1 MTIYKFTTVFIPVKE
16 GNRSYWDV
24 KVPALP
30 EIVTF
35 GDSLEEARFMAQ
47 DALELVVL
55 CRLDDGE
62 DIPANRRPSRIPKG
76 AVLEDML
83 VTIVHEVHSTPVTQD
98 VKAAFS

>member
-1 MTIYKFTTVFIPVKE
+1 MRIYKFTTVFTPVKE
-16 GNRSYWDV
+16 GKRSYWDV

-30 EIVTF
+30 EVVTF

-62 DIPANRRPSRIPKG
+62 SIPTNKKLSRIPKG
-76 AVLEDML
+76 TIVEDIL
-83 VTIVHEVHSTPVTQD
+83 ITIVHEVHSTPVTQD